1 MILIREIL
9 CGRNVSFWMLK
20 PIEGTKV
27 ISPANNDQG
36 GHR

>member
-9 CGRNVSFWMLK
+9 YGRNISFWMLK

-27 ISPANNDQG
+27 TSPASNDQG
-36 GHR
+36 GER